1 MPSRSLRGAIDLDSS
16 SWFDHFFLG
25 RAYEQKGKLPEAIEV
40 FKQGLA
46 LEGNTELWGALGHA
60 YAVSGNRTEAE
71 NVLGHMKELSAQRYV
86 APYNFAIVY
95 AGLGDKDAAFDWL
108 TRAYNDRSYIL
119 AVYFNTDARLDSLRN
134 DPRFEELRRKINLP
148 EPK

>member
-1 MPSRSLRGAIDLDSS
+1 MPSRSCGAIDLDSS

-25 RAYEQKGKLPEAIEV
+25 RAYEQKGKLPEAIV
-40 FKQGLA
+40 AFKQGLA

-60 YAVSGNRTEAE
+60 YAVSGNRTEE
-71 NVLGHMKELSAQRYV
+71 EKVLGHLKELSAQRYV

-95 AGLGDKDAAFDWL
+95 AGLGDQDAAFDWL
-108 TRAYNDRSYIL
+108 TRADNDRSHIL
-119 AVYFNTDARLDSLRN
+119 AVYFNTDARLDSLRD
-134 DPRFEELRRKINLP
+134 DPRFEQLRRKINLP

>member
-1 MPSRSLRGAIDLDSS
+1 MASVVSISP
-16 SWFDHFFLG
+16 
-25 RAYEQKGKLPEAIEV
+25 AIEAA
-40 FKQGLA
+40 FC
-46 LEGNTELWGALGHA
+46 N
-60 YAVSGNRTEAE
+60 AVLISNEI
-71 NVLGHMKELSAQRYV
+71 L
-86 APYNFAIVY
+86 

-119 AVYFNTDARLDSLRN
+119 VVHFNTDARLDSLRN